1 MKHILVVEDDLKT
14 SEEIKEALQDHGLM
28 VTTAL
33 TGRDG
38 LIKALANPYDAIVLD
53 RMLAGGLD
61 GLSVLLSLRNAEVI
75 TPVLILSALSQ
86 LDERVQGLKAGGDDY
101 LCKPFEFIELTAR
114 IDALTRRRYIQKDTE
129 PTSNKLMIGDLE
141 IDLLKREVKRGTRDI
156 NLVPREYALLIYLA
170 EHADQV
176 VTKTML
182 FEAVWQYH
190 YHDQTNVIEV
200 HMGRLRKKI
209 DTSDELS
216 MIQTVRGA
224 GYVLRS
230 IK

>member
-14 SEEIKEALQDHGLM
+14 SEEIKEALQDHGFM

-61 GLSVLLSLRNAEVI
+61 GLSVLLSLRNAEVT

-114 IDALTRRRYIQKDTE
+114 IDALTRRRYIQQDTE
-129 PTSNKLMIGDLE
+129 PTSNKLIIGDLE

-156 NLVPREYALLIYLA
+156 SLVPREYALLIYLA

-209 DTSDELS
+209 DTSDEPS

-230 IK
+230 LK

>member
-14 SEEIKEALQDHGLM
+14 SDEIKEALQDHGFV

-61 GLSVLLSLRNAEVI
+61 GLSVLLSLRSAEVT

-86 LDERVQGLKAGGDDY
+86 LDDRVQGLKAGGDDY

-114 IDALTRRRYIQKDTE
+114 IDALTRRHYIQNDTE
-129 PTSNKLMIGDLE
+129 PTLNKLIIGDLE
-141 IDLLKREVKRGTRDI
+141 IDLLKREVKRGMREI
-156 NLVPREYALLIYLA
+156 NLVPREYALLTYLA

-209 DTSDELS
+209 DSNDES
-216 MIQTVRGA
+216 PMIQTVRGA
-224 GYVLRS
+224 GYVLNS
-230 IK
+230 LK

>member
-1 MKHILVVEDDLKT
+1 MKHILVIEDDLKT
-14 SEEIKEALQDHGLM
+14 SEEIKEALQDHHFM

-33 TGRDG
+33 TGRNG
-38 LIKALANPYDAIVLD
+38 LIKALANHYDAIVLD

-61 GLSVLLSLRNAEVI
+61 GLSVLLSLRNAEVT

-86 LDERVQGLKAGGDDY
+86 LDERIQGLKAGGDDY

-114 IDALTRRRYIQKDTE
+114 IDALMRRRYIQQDTK
-129 PTSNKLMIGDLE
+129 PALSKLVIGDLE
-141 IDLLKREVKRGTRDI
+141 IDLLTRQVKRGTREI
-156 NLVPREYALLIYLA
+156 NLVPREYALLAYLA

-182 FEAVWQYH
+182 FEAVWKYH

-209 DTSDELS
+209 DTNDEPS

-230 IK
+230 LK

>member
-14 SEEIKEALQDHGLM
+14 SEEIKEALQDHGFM

-33 TGRDG
+33 TGRNG

-61 GLSVLLSLRNAEVI
+61 GLSVLLSLRNAEVT

-114 IDALTRRRYIQKDTE
+114 IDALTRRRYIQQDTE
-129 PTSNKLMIGDLE
+129 PTSNKLIIGDLE

-156 NLVPREYALLIYLA
+156 SLVPREYALLIYLA

-209 DTSDELS
+209 DTSDEPS

-230 IK
+230 LK

>member
-14 SEEIKEALQDHGLM
+14 SEEIKEALQDHGFM

-61 GLSVLLSLRNAEVI
+61 GLSVLLSLRNAEVT

-114 IDALTRRRYIQKDTE
+114 IDALTRRRYIQQDTE
-129 PTSNKLMIGDLE
+129 PTSNKLIIGDLE

-209 DTSDELS
+209 DTSDEPS

-230 IK
+230 LK

>member
-14 SEEIKEALQDHGLM
+14 SEEIKEALQDHGFM

-38 LIKALANPYDAIVLD
+38 LIKALANPYDTIVLD
-53 RMLAGGLD
+53 RMLASGLD
-61 GLSVLLSLRNAEVI
+61 GLSVLLSLRNAEVT

-114 IDALTRRRYIQKDTE
+114 IDALTRRRYIQQDTE
-129 PTSNKLMIGDLE
+129 PTSNKLIIGDLE

-156 NLVPREYALLIYLA
+156 SLVPREYALLIYLA

-209 DTSDELS
+209 DTSDEPS

-230 IK
+230 LK

>member
-14 SEEIKEALQDHGLM
+14 SEEIKEALQDHNFM

-38 LIKALANPYDAIVLD
+38 LIKALANNYDAIVLD

-61 GLSVLLSLRNAEVI
+61 GLSVLLSLRNAEVT

-114 IDALTRRRYIQKDTE
+114 VDALTRRQYIQNNKE
-129 PTSNKLMIGDLE
+129 LTSSKLIIGDLE
-141 IDLLKREVKRGTRDI
+141 IDLLKREVKRGAREI
-156 NLVPREYALLIYLA
+156 NLVPREYALLVYIA

-209 DTSDELS
+209 DTNDEPA

-230 IK
+230 LK